1 MKDISGSSRRER
13 GAPLALSRSIAVP
26 SPPPRRTP
34 RGSEEVCASGG
45 WKSSPVLRP
54 TWQNGLDNQV
64 VIADVLL
71 FCSRAWKKTGER
83 SETRQPRP
91 PGKGPAAG
99 PDPPAGPGMRR
110 QLPHPREQRAPGGAR
125 ARTPLPAEGRWIR
138 RRGASSSSYYYR
150 QSYRWLILL
159 YACSLYDAT
168 AEAP

>member
-26 SPPPRRTP
+26 SPPPRDGHPGAR
-34 RGSEEVCASGG
+34 EELCASGG

-110 QLPHPREQRAPGGAR
+110 QLPHPREQR
-125 ARTPLPAEGRWIR
+125 TPLEAEGRRIR
-138 RRGASSSSYYYR
+138 RSGASSSSYYYR

-159 YACSLYDAT
+159 YSCSLYDAT
-168 AEAP
+168 ARGTLTRSR